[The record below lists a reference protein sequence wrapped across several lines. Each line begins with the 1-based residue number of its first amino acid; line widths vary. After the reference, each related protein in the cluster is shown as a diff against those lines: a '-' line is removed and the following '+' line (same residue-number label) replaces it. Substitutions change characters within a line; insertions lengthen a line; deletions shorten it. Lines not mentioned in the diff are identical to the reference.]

1 MSSSGPLAVQPDRA
15 VPPPP
20 VRVTR
25 SRRSAFWAG
34 IGAVVVVVILAYLP
48 YIVLSGTTDLLV
60 NVFVLMTISS
70 MWNLLAGYA
79 GLVSVGQQAF
89 IGLGAYSVLI
99 LSNHGTNPFAAL
111 PVAAL
116 ACGVIGLPVWWLV
129 SRLRSGY
136 FAITTW
142 VIASVFELIIVR
154 YPSLGGGTG
163 ASLTGLG
170 NLSPTLLTAY
180 TYWIALAVTVIV
192 IASVYAILRSRVGL
206 VLTALRDD
214 ETGAR
219 SIGARVSR
227 TQRTV
232 FVVAAAGC
240 GAAGALVIISQLSVE
255 PAAIF
260 SVQYSAE
267 MIFVT
272 IIGGIGTIEGPI
284 LGTIIYFVLQ
294 QTLASY
300 GAWYFIIL
308 GLVAMIVAIW
318 APRGLWGLISDRLN
332 IRLFPVGYWLWPAG
346 QTARPRGL
354 ARLRGPRAPRPDDGA
369 VVPAAAGRSGAE
381 DPGAQPGGGGPGDS
395 GA

>member
-1 MSSSGPLAVQPDRA
+1 MSSVEQRAAQPEQATR
-15 VPPPP
+15 PPS

-25 SRRSAFWAG
+25 SRRSTLLVGVGAV
-34 IGAVVVVVILAYLP
+34 AVVVVLAYLP

-60 NVFVLMTISS
+60 NVFILMTMAS

-89 IGLGAYSVLI
+89 IGLGAYFVLI
-99 LSNHGTNPFAAL
+99 LANHGANPFAAL
-111 PVAAL
+111 PVAVLGCA
-116 ACGVIGLPVWWLV
+116 VVGLPVWWLV

-142 VIASVFELIIVR
+142 VIASVCELIIVR

-163 ASLTGLG
+163 APLPGFS
-170 NLSPTLLTAY
+170 NLDPTLLTAD
-180 TYWIALAVTVIV
+180 TYWISLAVVV
-192 IASVYAILRSRVGL
+192 VVVASIYAILRSRLGL
-206 VLTALRDD
+206 VLTAIRDD

-219 SIGARVSR
+219 SVGARVSR
-227 TQRTV
+227 TQRSV

-255 PAAIF
+255 PTAAF
-260 SVQYSAE
+260 SVQWSAE

-284 LGTIIYFVLQ
+284 LGTIIFFVLQ

-300 GAWYFIIL
+300 GTWYFIIL

-318 APRGLWGLISDRLN
+318 APRGIWGLIADRLN

-346 QTARPRGL
+346 STPRPRGL
-354 ARLRGPRAPRPDDGA
+354 ARLRGTRASESGAADA
-369 VVPAAAGRSGAE
+369 VVAGDTGHSG
-381 DPGAQPGGGGPGDS
+381 GDS
-395 GA
+395 

>member
-1 MSSSGPLAVQPDRA
+1 MSSVEQRAVQPDHAAR
-15 VPPPP
+15 PPS

-25 SRRSAFWAG
+25 SRRSALLAG
-34 IGAVVVVVILAYLP
+34 IGAVAVVVVLAYLP

-60 NVFVLMTISS
+60 NVFILMTMAS

-89 IGLGAYSVLI
+89 VGLGAYFVLI
-99 LSNHGTNPFAAL
+99 LANHGANPFAAL
-111 PVAAL
+111 PFAAL
-116 ACGVIGLPVWWLV
+116 GCAVVGLPVWWLV

-142 VIASVFELIIVR
+142 VIASVCELIIVR

-163 ASLTGLG
+163 ASLPGLT
-170 NLSPTLLTAY
+170 NLDPTLLTAY
-180 TYWIALAVTVIV
+180 TYWIALAVTVV
-192 IASVYAILRSRVGL
+192 TVASIYAILRSRVGL
-206 VLTALRDD
+206 MLTAIRDD

-219 SIGARVSR
+219 SVGARVSR
-227 TQRTV
+227 TQRSV

-240 GAAGALVIISQLSVE
+240 GAAGALLIISQLSVE
-255 PAAIF
+255 PTAAF
-260 SVQYSAE
+260 SVQWSAE

-284 LGTIIYFVLQ
+284 LGTIIFFVLQ

-300 GAWYFIIL
+300 GTWYFIVL

-318 APRGLWGLISDRLN
+318 APRGIWGLIADRLN

-346 QTARPRGL
+346 STAGPRGL
-354 ARLRGPRAPRPDDGA
+354 ARLRGARASQSG
-369 VVPAAAGRSGAE
+369 AAGDVVTG
-381 DPGAQPGGGGPGDS
+381 DPGPSGGDS
-395 GA
+395 